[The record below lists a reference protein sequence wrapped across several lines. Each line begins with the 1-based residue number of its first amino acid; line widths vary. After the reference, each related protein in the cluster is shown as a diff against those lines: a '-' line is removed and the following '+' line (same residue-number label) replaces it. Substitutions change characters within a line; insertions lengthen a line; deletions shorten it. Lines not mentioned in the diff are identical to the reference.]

1 MIFKE
6 GEKKKKT
13 MQVLDL
19 MKVYEFYTAINT
31 CTKYHSGTT
40 ELQMGLQNELWVLA
54 SLLQENKS

>member
-1 MIFKE
+1 
-6 GEKKKKT
+6 

-54 SLLQENKS
+54 SLLEENKS